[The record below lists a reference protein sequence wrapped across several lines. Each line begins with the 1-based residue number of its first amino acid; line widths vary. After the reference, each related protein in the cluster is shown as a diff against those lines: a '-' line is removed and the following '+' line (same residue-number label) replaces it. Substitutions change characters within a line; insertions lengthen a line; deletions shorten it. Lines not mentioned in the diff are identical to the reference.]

1 MNTSTNKP
9 NPNPTPAP
17 TPNITPSA
25 APARDH
31 DAVSAKP
38 NPTPTPAPTSPRV
51 ATQADNAGDDAGTAT
66 PPTRQMEQSMP
77 GSDELAGKW
86 KQKVGAAKIVWGK
99 LTDDELL
106 KLEGHEQKLAGLV
119 QERYA
124 ISRDA
129 AQKQVRTFFEQHM
142 N

>member
-1 MNTSTNKP
+1 MMNTSTNKP
-9 NPNPTPAP
+9 NTES
-17 TPNITPSA
+17 TVA
-25 APARDH
+25 APSIPLAGDS
-31 DAVSAKP
+31 VSAKP
-38 NPTPTPAPTSPRV
+38 ATTPAAAPPATSAAPLHTRNDTP
-51 ATQADNAGDDAGTAT
+51 ATIA
-66 PPTRQMEQSMP
+66 PTRQMEQGIPS
-77 GSDELAGKW
+77 GDEIAGKW
-86 KQKVGAAKIVWGK
+86 KQKVGAAKVTWGK

-142 N
+142 S